1 MNSSG
6 SVGIA
11 RADVANEANSLEC
24 SPGDYISSDFVPRSQ
39 PAPSQ
44 PDRSQFHHP
53 QLDHSQLDHS
63 HRELKRGHS
72 PSGSQD
78 TVPSPVPKQLGGS
91 VVHDR
96 IRMFDADRAEGN
108 SSIALYDFSRDGHA
122 RRGIRLL
129 QGMSPRACVGIVV
142 LAVLVVSTVI
152 GFALMGKDNSQ
163 RPVSKAAQVVSA
175 DAETR
180 PGEAREKTDTESS
193 DRDSTGVPAH
203 KKQAGAQEG
212 AHDNHGAASQP
223 ITVAVVCNV
232 VHPGLVA
239 LDAHARVDD
248 AINAA
253 GGLTD
258 HGRWDGLNRAQ
269 KLLDGQQI
277 CVGEE
282 GQDGTI
288 IGGEPAGNTG
298 SQSGVSVGGPGSG
311 SAPGQVPPATS
322 GGGTNINTAGEAEL
336 TAIPGVG
343 PKTASAIIAYREQNG
358 PFRSVDQLA
367 EVKGIGPAK
376 LAAMRDAVTI

>member
-1 MNSSG
+1 METRT
-6 SVGIA
+6 
-11 RADVANEANSLEC
+11 RADGANETDELKCGPDGYVSR
-24 SPGDYISSDFVPRSQ
+24 DFVPRSQ

-44 PDRSQFHHP
+44 LHHTQLGLPQRDLPQEVSQVRA
-53 QLDHSQLDHS
+53 QETL
-63 HRELKRGHS
+63 
-72 PSGSQD
+72 
-78 TVPSPVPKQLGGS
+78 PSPAPKRPRNSALR
-91 VVHDR
+91 DR
-96 IRMFDADRAEGN
+96 IRMFDAERAEGD
-108 SSIALYDFSRDGHA
+108 SSVALYDFSRDGHA
-122 RRGIRLL
+122 RHGIRLL
-129 QGMSPRACVGIVV
+129 QGMSPRACVGIGV

-152 GFALMGKDNSQ
+152 GFALMGEDNSQ

-180 PGEAREKTDTESS
+180 RGEAREKADAESLDHGS
-193 DRDSTGVPAH
+193 AGVSVH
-203 KKQAGAQEG
+203 KKEAGAQEG
-212 AHDNHGAASQP
+212 SHGDHEPASQP
-223 ITVAVVCNV
+223 ITVAVVCSV
-232 VHPGLVA
+232 VHPGLVS
-239 LDAHARVDD
+239 LDAQARVDD

-258 HGRWDGLNRAQ
+258 RGRWDSLNRAQ

-282 GQDGTI
+282 GKDGTI
-288 IGGEPAGNTG
+288 IGGEPTGNAG
-298 SQSGVSVGGPGSG
+298 SQPGVPAAGPGGG
-311 SAPGQVPPATS
+311 SPPGQGPTASS

-358 PFRSVDQLA
+358 PFRSADQLA